1 MNIILALYLAEVC
14 QGLTALCLCIGI
26 ALFIVDFF
34 LVFGM
39 FDSAE
44 YGNTD
49 HYIKLK
55 KGLVCSII
63 VSLVMLFTVV
73 FIPSK
78 TTLLAYTG
86 ISISKELNTEIQSS
100 ETYQKVVKILNKEL
114 DGYIAKQEKRK
125 KYQKKE

>member
-1 MNIILALYLAEVC
+1 MNIILALYLADVC

-26 ALFIVDFF
+26 ALFVVDFF
-34 LVFGM
+34 LVFEM
-39 FDSAE
+39 IDSAE
-44 YGNTD
+44 YGHTD
-49 HYIKLK
+49 RYMKFK

-78 TTLLAYTG
+78 TTMLAYTG
-86 ISISKELNTEIQSS
+86 INISKELKTEIQSS

-114 DGYIAKQEKRK
+114 DEYITKSEKENDRVS
-125 KYQKKE
+125 

>member
-1 MNIILALYLAEVC
+1 MDIILALYLADVF
-14 QGLTALCLCIGI
+14 QGLTTLCLFLSI
-26 ALFIVDFF
+26 ALFVVDFF

-44 YGNTD
+44 DANTD
-49 HYIKLK
+49 RYMKFK

-78 TTLLAYTG
+78 TTMLAYTG
-86 ISISKELNTEIQSS
+86 INISKELKTEIQSS
-100 ETYQKVVKILNKEL
+100 ETYQKVIKILNKEL
-114 DGYIAKQEKRK
+114 DGYIAKQEKEK
-125 KYQKKE
+125 

>member
-1 MNIILALYLAEVC
+1 MDIILALYLADVC
-14 QGLTALCLCIGI
+14 QGLTTLCLCIGI
-26 ALFIVDFF
+26 GLFVVDFF

-39 FDSAE
+39 LETSE
-44 YGNTD
+44 YGSTN
-49 HYIKLK
+49 HYMKFK

-78 TTLLAYTG
+78 TTMLAYTG
-86 ISISKELNTEIQSS
+86 INISKELKTEIQTS

-114 DGYIAKQEKRK
+114 DSYIAKQEKRK
-125 KYQKKE
+125 

>member
-1 MNIILALYLAEVC
+1 MDIILALYLADVC
-14 QGLTALCLCIGI
+14 QGLTTLCLFIGI
-26 ALFIVDFF
+26 ALFVVDFF

-39 FDSAE
+39 FETAE
-44 YGNTD
+44 YGNTNR
-49 HYIKLK
+49 YYMKFK

-78 TTLLAYTG
+78 TTMLAYTG
-86 ISISKELNTEIQSS
+86 INISKELKTEIQTS

-114 DGYIAKQEKRK
+114 DGYIAKQEQRK
-125 KYQKKE
+125 

>member
-1 MNIILALYLAEVC
+1 MDIILALYLADVF
-14 QGLTALCLCIGI
+14 QGLTTLCLFIGI

-39 FDSAE
+39 FESAD
-44 YGNTD
+44 YGNNNL
-49 HYIKLK
+49 YMKFK

-78 TTLLAYTG
+78 TTMLAYTG
-86 ISISKELNTEIQSS
+86 INISKELKTEIQSS
-100 ETYQKVVKILNKEL
+100 ETYQKVIKILNKEL
-114 DGYIAKQEKRK
+114 DAYLAKQEKR
-125 KYQKKE
+125 E

>member
-1 MNIILALYLAEVC
+1 MDIILALYLADVC
-14 QGLTALCLCIGI
+14 QGLTTLCLFLSI
-26 ALFIVDFF
+26 ALFVVDFF

-44 YGNTD
+44 DANTD
-49 HYIKLK
+49 RYMKFK

-78 TTLLAYTG
+78 TTMLAYTG
-86 ISISKELNTEIQSS
+86 INISKELKTEIQSS
-100 ETYQKVVKILNKEL
+100 ETYQKVIKILNKEL
-114 DGYIAKQEKRK
+114 DGYIAKQEKEK
-125 KYQKKE
+125 

>member
-1 MNIILALYLAEVC
+1 MDIILALYLADVC
-14 QGLTALCLCIGI
+14 QGLTTLCLFIGI
-26 ALFIVDFF
+26 ALFVADFF

-39 FDSAE
+39 LETAD
-44 YGNTD
+44 YGNNNL
-49 HYIKLK
+49 YMKFK

-78 TTLLAYTG
+78 TTMLAYTG
-86 ISISKELNTEIQSS
+86 ISIGKELKTEIQSS

-114 DGYIAKQEKRK
+114 DGYIAKQEQRK
-125 KYQKKE
+125 

>member
-1 MNIILALYLAEVC
+1 MDIILALYLADVC

-26 ALFIVDFF
+26 ALFVVDFF

-44 YGNTD
+44 YGNTNR
-49 HYIKLK
+49 YMKFK
-55 KGLVCSII
+55 KGLVLSII

-78 TTLLAYTG
+78 TTMLAYTG
-86 ISISKELNTEIQSS
+86 ISISKELKTEIQSS
-100 ETYQKVVKILNKEL
+100 ETYQKVVTILNKEL
-114 DGYIAKQEKRK
+114 DEYITKSEKESDRVN
-125 KYQKKE
+125 

>member
-1 MNIILALYLAEVC
+1 MDIILALYLADVC
-14 QGLTALCLCIGI
+14 QGLTTLCLCISIG
-26 ALFIVDFF
+26 LFVVDFF

-39 FDSAE
+39 FETFE
-44 YGNTD
+44 YGNTNR
-49 HYIKLK
+49 YYMKFK

-78 TTLLAYTG
+78 TTMLAYTG
-86 ISISKELNTEIQSS
+86 INISKELKTEIQTS

-114 DGYIAKQEKRK
+114 DAYIAKQEKRK
-125 KYQKKE
+125 

>member
-1 MNIILALYLAEVC
+1 MNIILALYLADVC
-14 QGLTALCLCIGI
+14 QGLTTLCLCIGI
-26 ALFIVDFF
+26 ALFVVDFF

-49 HYIKLK
+49 RYIKLK

-63 VSLVMLFTVV
+63 VSSVILFTVV

-86 ISISKELNTEIQSS
+86 INISKELKTEIQSS

-114 DGYIAKQEKRK
+114 DEYITKQEQRK
-125 KYQKKE
+125 

>member
-1 MNIILALYLAEVC
+1 MDIILALYLADVC
-14 QGLTALCLCIGI
+14 QGLTTLCLFIGI
-26 ALFIVDFF
+26 ALFVVDFF

-44 YGNTD
+44 DANTD
-49 HYIKLK
+49 RYMKFK

-78 TTLLAYTG
+78 TTMLAYTG
-86 ISISKELNTEIQSS
+86 INISKELKTEIQSS
-100 ETYQKVVKILNKEL
+100 ETYQKVIKILNKEL
-114 DGYIAKQEKRK
+114 DGYIAKQEKEK
-125 KYQKKE
+125 

>member
-1 MNIILALYLAEVC
+1 MDIILALYLADVC
-14 QGLTALCLCIGI
+14 QGLNILFLCISI
-26 ALFIVDFF
+26 ALFVVDLF

-44 YGNTD
+44 DANTD
-49 HYIKLK
+49 RYMKFK

-78 TTLLAYTG
+78 TTMLAYTG
-86 ISISKELNTEIQSS
+86 INISKELKTEIQSS
-100 ETYQKVVKILNKEL
+100 ETYQKVIKILNKEL
-114 DGYIAKQEKRK
+114 DSYIANQEKRK
-125 KYQKKE
+125 

>member
-1 MNIILALYLAEVC
+1 MDIILALYLADVC
-14 QGLTALCLCIGI
+14 QGLATLCLFISF
-26 ALFIVDFF
+26 ALFVVDFF

-44 YGNTD
+44 DANTD
-49 HYIKLK
+49 RYMKFK

-78 TTLLAYTG
+78 TTMLAYTG
-86 ISISKELNTEIQSS
+86 INISKELKTEIQSS

-114 DGYIAKQEKRK
+114 DEYITKSEKENDRVN
-125 KYQKKE
+125 

>member
-1 MNIILALYLAEVC
+1 MDIILALYLADVC
-14 QGLTALCLCIGI
+14 QGLTTLCLLIGI
-26 ALFIVDFF
+26 ALFVVDFF

-39 FDSAE
+39 FETFE
-44 YGNTD
+44 YGNTNR
-49 HYIKLK
+49 YYMKFK

-63 VSLVMLFTVV
+63 VSLVMLFTAV

-78 TTLLAYTG
+78 TTMLAYTG
-86 ISISKELNTEIQSS
+86 ISISKELKTEIQTS

-125 KYQKKE
+125 

>member
-1 MNIILALYLAEVC
+1 MDIILALYLADVF
-14 QGLTALCLCIGI
+14 QGLNALCLFISF
-26 ALFIVDFF
+26 ALFVVDFF

-39 FDSAE
+39 FDSYE
-44 YGNTD
+44 DVNTD
-49 HYIKLK
+49 RYMKFK

-78 TTLLAYTG
+78 TTMLAYTG
-86 ISISKELNTEIQSS
+86 INISKELKTEIQSS
-100 ETYQKVVKILNKEL
+100 ETYQKVIKILNKEL

-125 KYQKKE
+125 WSS

>member
-1 MNIILALYLAEVC
+1 MDIILALYLADVC
-14 QGLTALCLCIGI
+14 QGLTTLCLCIGI
-26 ALFIVDFF
+26 GLFVVDFF

-39 FDSAE
+39 FETAE
-44 YGNTD
+44 YGNTNR
-49 HYIKLK
+49 YYMKFK

-78 TTLLAYTG
+78 TTMLAYTG
-86 ISISKELNTEIQSS
+86 ISIGKELKTEIQSS

-114 DGYIAKQEKRK
+114 DGYIAKQEQRK
-125 KYQKKE
+125 

>member
-1 MNIILALYLAEVC
+1 
-14 QGLTALCLCIGI
+14 
-26 ALFIVDFF
+26 
-34 LVFGM
+34 M

-44 YGNTD
+44 YGNTNR
-49 HYIKLK
+49 YMKFK

-78 TTLLAYTG
+78 TTMLAYAG
-86 ISISKELNTEIQSS
+86 ISISKELKTEIQTS

-114 DGYIAKQEKRK
+114 DSYIAKQEKRK
-125 KYQKKE
+125 E

>member
-1 MNIILALYLAEVC
+1 MDIILALYLADVC
-14 QGLTALCLCIGI
+14 QGLTTLCLFIGI

-44 YGNTD
+44 YGNTNR
-49 HYIKLK
+49 YIKFK

-63 VSLVMLFTVV
+63 VSLVMLFTAV

-78 TTLLAYTG
+78 TTMLAYTG
-86 ISISKELNTEIQSS
+86 ISISKELKTEIQSS

-114 DGYIAKQEKRK
+114 DEYITKQEQRK
-125 KYQKKE
+125 